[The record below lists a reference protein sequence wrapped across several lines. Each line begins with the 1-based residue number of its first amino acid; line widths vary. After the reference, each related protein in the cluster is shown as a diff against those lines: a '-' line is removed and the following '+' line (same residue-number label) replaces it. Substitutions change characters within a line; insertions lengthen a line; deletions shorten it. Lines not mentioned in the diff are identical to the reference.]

1 MGILS
6 AIFFGF
12 AALGSAAH
20 SENKSTNRINSYM
33 AERCAD
39 GFERVTN
46 KELEDQYYRELSTLW
61 SRSMT
66 EKNPALFYP
75 EKWEFFRDNPKWA
88 SDWAFSVACEKI
100 IADGFAPWWV
110 PGPFSI
116 RKYGNHSWYRMA
128 GGFDAENEYWKDR
141 NRSESHT
148 NL

>member
-6 AIFFGF
+6 AIFLGI

-33 AERCAD
+33 AMRCAD

-88 SDWAFSVACEKI
+88 SDWAMDVASERI
-100 IADGFAPWWV
+100 IAEGFAPWWV
-110 PGPFSI
+110 PGSGWPQVPGLSPVP
-116 RKYGNHSWYRMA
+116 A
-128 GGFDAENEYWKDR
+128 GACPPRRCARPGKR
-141 NRSESHT
+141 P
-148 NL
+148 

>member
-6 AIFFGF
+6 AIFLGL
-12 AALGSAAH
+12 AALGVSAN
-20 SENKSTNRINSYM
+20 SERASTYRINAYM
-33 AERCAD
+33 KERCAD

-46 KELEDQYYRELSTLW
+46 KEVEDRYYHELCTLW

-66 EKNPALFYP
+66 EKNPDLFFP

-110 PGPFSI
+110 PGPFSMK
-116 RKYGNHSWYRMA
+116 RFGNHAWYRMA
-128 GGFDAENEYWKDR
+128 GGFDAEKEYWKDR

>member
-6 AIFFGF
+6 AIFLGI

-33 AERCAD
+33 AMRCAD

-66 EKNPALFYP
+66 EKNPQLFYP

-110 PGPFSI
+110 PGPFSMK
-116 RKYGNHSWYRMA
+116 RFGNHAWYRMA
-128 GGFDAENEYWKDR
+128 GGFDAEKEYYRDK
-141 NRSESHT
+141 ESGQ
-148 NL
+148 NSGV

>member
-66 EKNPALFYP
+66 EKNPELFYP
-75 EKWEFFRDNPKWA
+75 EKHEFFRDNPQWA
-88 SDWAFSVACEKI
+88 SDWAMDVASERI
-100 IADGFAPWWV
+100 IAEGFAPWWV
-110 PGPFSI
+110 PGPFSM

-128 GGFDAENEYWKDR
+128 GGFDAENEYWR
-141 NRSESHT
+141 NKELSHF
-148 NL
+148 